1 MSGSSLRCSSCGFE
15 NAPGVKFCGE
25 CGRRLALSSSGQ
37 PDPRAYTPRHL
48 AEKILRARSALEGER
63 KQVTVL
69 FADVKGSMELAEQ
82 LDPEEWHLIIDR
94 FFQLLTEGVHR
105 FEGTVNQYT
114 GDGIMALFG
123 APIAHEDHAQR
134 ACWAALHLRDE
145 VRRYADELRTARG
158 VGFAVRMG
166 LNSGEVVVGKIGD
179 DLRMD
184 YTAQG
189 HAVGLAQRMEQLAE
203 PGRPLLTENTAKLV
217 AGFFTLR
224 DLGPSRVKGAS
235 EPLRLYELE
244 GPGRLRTRFDV
255 SRTRGLSRFVGRGAE
270 MAALEVALERAL
282 GGSWQ
287 AVALVAEPG
296 VGKSRLCHEFTERC
310 RARGIGVVEAH
321 AVAHGKNIPLLPW
334 MELMRNTFGI
344 TKQDGDDMARQKIAG
359 RLLLLDPGLHDALP
373 VMFDF
378 LGVPDPARPA
388 PRLTPEAMQRELV
401 GIMSRFQRDRARRG
415 ELTVFLLEDLHW
427 LDGASEAL
435 FAATHELHRET
446 PTLVVLTFRPEYDG
460 LWLEKSSYRQLA
472 LQPLGADALAELL
485 RDLLGTDPSVM
496 GLADRICARTGGN
509 PFFIE
514 EVVQALVEAGSLTG
528 SKGAFRLARPVEEL
542 AIPSTVQAVLAAR
555 IDRLPERE
563 KAVLQT
569 AAVIGRELP
578 EPLLGRVADLP
589 AAELAAA
596 VQSLIAAEFLYE
608 EARYPEV
615 EYAFKHPLTQEVA
628 YRSQLGERRARVH
641 ATVARA
647 LEELHRDKLDERAAL
662 LAYHWERAGQARL
675 AAEWHRRAADWI
687 GARNR
692 SERVYHWRQVRT
704 LLAGVPESPETLAL
718 GVLARRNVIYG
729 SYTLGSWEDDAPA
742 VFAEGMA
749 LAERLGDASPRVRL
763 LSSYGVARL
772 ALGEMDEGM
781 SHLRESLRLAEESG
795 NGFLR
800 LIARL
805 PLVAALHATGPLGEA
820 LALSEEAEAL
830 GRDAPELDAEVG
842 ASPLGLLLA
851 HRTSVLV
858 HLGRFE
864 EAERAARPAMDV
876 ARARTDRE
884 SLCIVLNALS
894 LLGLMTGDG
903 ERALQRARQA
913 VEHAEAVGTALS
925 RTLALG
931 ALGRAQLGARR
942 WSDAA
947 ETLGAVLA
955 LMRERRTVLFMEMIT
970 LAMLAEARVGLGDR
984 ARARETMSLALEVD
998 RRRRAPVYA
1007 IRALVACA
1015 RVLLA
1020 LDGAHGAAQVDA
1032 MLREAAALVTMTEA
1046 RAYAP
1051 FLHATRARLALF
1063 TGDEAVRQ
1071 RELREAQRLFAEMRA
1086 PLRAAHVERDLGL

>member
-1 MSGSSLRCSSCGFE
+1 
-15 NAPGVKFCGE
+15 
-25 CGRRLALSSSGQ
+25 
-37 PDPRAYTPRHL
+37 
-48 AEKILRARSALEGER
+48 
-63 KQVTVL
+63 
-69 FADVKGSMELAEQ
+69 
-82 LDPEEWHLIIDR
+82 
-94 FFQLLTEGVHR
+94 
-105 FEGTVNQYT
+105 
-114 GDGIMALFG
+114 
-123 APIAHEDHAQR
+123 
-134 ACWAALHLRDE
+134 
-145 VRRYADELRTARG
+145 
-158 VGFAVRMG
+158 
-166 LNSGEVVVGKIGD
+166 
-179 DLRMD
+179 
-184 YTAQG
+184 
-189 HAVGLAQRMEQLAE
+189 
-203 PGRPLLTENTAKLV
+203 
-217 AGFFTLR
+217 
-224 DLGPSRVKGAS
+224 
-235 EPLRLYELE
+235 
-244 GPGRLRTRFDV
+244 
-255 SRTRGLSRFVGRGAE
+255 
-270 MAALEVALERAL
+270 
-282 GGSWQ
+282 
-287 AVALVAEPG
+287 
-296 VGKSRLCHEFTERC
+296 
-310 RARGIGVVEAH
+310 
-321 AVAHGKNIPLLPW
+321 
-334 MELMRNTFGI
+334 
-344 TKQDGDDMARQKIAG
+344 
-359 RLLLLDPGLHDALP
+359 
-373 VMFDF
+373 
-378 LGVPDPARPA
+378 
-388 PRLTPEAMQRELV
+388 
-401 GIMSRFQRDRARRG
+401 
-415 ELTVFLLEDLHW
+415 
-427 LDGASEAL
+427 
-435 FAATHELHRET
+435 
-446 PTLVVLTFRPEYDG
+446 
-460 LWLEKSSYRQLA
+460 
-472 LQPLGADALAELL
+472 
-485 RDLLGTDPSVM
+485 
-496 GLADRICARTGGN
+496 
-509 PFFIE
+509 
-514 EVVQALVEAGSLTG
+514 VQALVEAGSLTG
-528 SKGAFRLARPVEEL
+528 AKGAYRLVRPVEEL
-542 AIPSTVQAVLAAR
+542 AIPPTVHAVLAAR

-578 EPLLGRVADLP
+578 EPLLGRVAELP
-589 AAELAAA
+589 PTELAAA
-596 VQSLIAAEFLYE
+596 VQSLMAAEFLYE
-608 EARYPEV
+608 EAPYPEV

-628 YRSQLGERRARVH
+628 YRSQLGEPRARVH
-641 ATVARA
+641 ATLARA
-647 LEELHRDKLDERAAL
+647 VEELHRGKLDERAGL
-662 LAYHWERAGQARL
+662 LAYHWERAGEARL

-687 GARNR
+687 GSRNR
-692 SERVYHWRQVRT
+692 SERVHHWRQVRT

-718 GVLARRNVIYG
+718 GVLARRNIIYG

-749 LAERLGDASPRVRL
+749 LAERLEDASPRVRL

-795 NGFLR
+795 SGFLR
-800 LIARL
+800 FIARL

-830 GRDAPELDAEVG
+830 GRSAPELDAEVG

-903 ERALQRARQA
+903 ERALQQARQA

-947 ETLGAVLA
+947 GTLGATLA
-955 LMRERRTVLFMEMIT
+955 LMRERRTVLFMEMVT
-970 LAMLAEARVGLGDR
+970 LAMLAEACVGLGDR
-984 ARARETMSLALEVD
+984 ARARETMSLALEVG

-1020 LDGAHGAAQVDA
+1020 LDGAQGAAEVDA

-1071 RELREAQRLFAEMRA
+1071 RELREAQRLFAELRA